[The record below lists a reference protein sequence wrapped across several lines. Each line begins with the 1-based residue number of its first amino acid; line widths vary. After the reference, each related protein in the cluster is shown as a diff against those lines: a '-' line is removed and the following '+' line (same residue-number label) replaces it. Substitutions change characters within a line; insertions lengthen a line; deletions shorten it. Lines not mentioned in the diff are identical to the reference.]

1 MFQPLRAMMREP
13 ESRVLVAAA
22 VSTIAV
28 GSVGYMLIEH
38 WSPVQAVY
46 FCVVTLATVGYG
58 DLHPTTEVGQLFT
71 IGYIIIGVGII
82 AAFVTEL
89 AKHRPRIAAGVAR
102 AEGEAVG
109 SGPTSLRPL
118 SSADPSSDESN
129 GSSDGR

>member
-1 MFQPLRAMMREP
+1 MFQPLRAMIHEP

-22 VSTIAV
+22 GMTIAV

-71 IGYIIIGVGII
+71 IGYIIVGVGII
-82 AAFVTEL
+82 AAFITQL
-89 AKHRPRIAAGVAR
+89 AKHRPRIATELAR
-102 AEGEAVG
+102 SGTHEESRVSPDDDPADHLG
-109 SGPTSLRPL
+109 SG
-118 SSADPSSDESN
+118 
-129 GSSDGR
+129 